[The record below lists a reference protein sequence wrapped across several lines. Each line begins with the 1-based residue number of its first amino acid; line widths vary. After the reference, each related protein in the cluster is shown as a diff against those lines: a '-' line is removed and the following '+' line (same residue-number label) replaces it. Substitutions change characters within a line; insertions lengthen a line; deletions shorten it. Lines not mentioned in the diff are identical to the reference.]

1 MIKKFKGY
9 DSIQVF
15 EGGASIEPGG
25 YELQIISAKVEQ
37 YTSRNS
43 GATGE
48 ILKVAFDIVNN
59 EQYAGFYSTR
69 FKAAKAADPNAKW
82 GGVFDVFI
90 PKDDGTE
97 NDEKT
102 KQSFKRF
109 ITSVEKSNEGYAWD
123 WNELSLKGKMFGGIF
138 GREEFK
144 TKEGERKFAT
154 KCRFPRSIESI
165 RTGNFKIPDDKLLK
179 SKNDAPYTASLADMG
194 NAYQAPDQLAAMSYG
209 DLGGYEEIL
218 SDGDVPF

>member
-1 MIKKFKGY
+1 MIKKFAGY
-9 DSIQVF
+9 DDIQIF

-25 YELQIISAKVEQ
+25 YELQIIGAKVEQ
-37 YTSRNS
+37 YTSKAT

-69 FKAAKAADPNAKW
+69 FKAAKATDPNAKW

-90 PKDDGTE
+90 PKDDGSE
-97 NDEKT
+97 NDAKT

-123 WNELSLKGKMFGGIF
+123 WNELSLKGKMFGGVF
-138 GREEFK
+138 GREEFE

-179 SKNDAPYTASLADMG
+179 NKSNAPYTASLADMG
-194 NAYQAPDQLAAMSYG
+194 NAYQTPDQLATMSY
-209 DLGGYEEIL
+209 DNLSDFEVIL
-218 SDGDVPF
+218 SDRDVPF

>member
-1 MIKKFKGY
+1 MIKKFNGY

-25 YELQIISAKVEQ
+25 YELQIIGAKVEQ
-37 YTSRNS
+37 FNNC
-43 GATGE
+43 E
-48 ILKVAFDIVNN
+48 IMKVAFDIVNN

-82 GGVFDVFI
+82 SGIFDVFI
-90 PKDDGTE
+90 PKDDGS
-97 NDEKT
+97 EKDGYT
-102 KQSFKRF
+102 KTAFKRF
-109 ITSVEKSNEGYAWD
+109 ITSVEKSNEGYTWNWD
-123 WNELSLKGKMFGGIF
+123 ELSLKGKMFGGVF

-144 TKEGERKFAT
+144 TKEGNYKFAT

-165 RTGNFKIPDDKLLK
+165 RTGNFTIPDDKLMD
-179 SKNDAPYTASLADMG
+179 KNNNGTPYTASLASMG
-194 NAYQAPDQLAAMSYG
+194 NAYQTPDQLAAGSDPMSYG
-209 DLGGYEEIL
+209 NLSDFEELL

>member
-1 MIKKFKGY
+1 MIKKFAGY
-9 DSIQVF
+9 DDIQIF

-25 YELQIISAKVEQ
+25 YELQIIGAKVEQ
-37 YTSRNS
+37 YTSKAT

-48 ILKVAFDIVNN
+48 IMKVAFDIVNN

-90 PKDDGTE
+90 PKDDGSE
-97 NDEKT
+97 NDAKT

-123 WNELSLKGKMFGGIF
+123 WNELSLKGKMFGGVF
-138 GREEFK
+138 GREEFE

-154 KCRFPRSIESI
+154 KCRFSRSIESI

-179 SKNDAPYTASLADMG
+179 SKNDAPYTASLASMG
-194 NAYQAPDQLAAMSYG
+194 DAYQTPDQLAAMSYG
-209 DLGGYEEIL
+209 DLGSFEEIL